1 MRLAY
6 VVSISAVLGGFAGGC
21 GDSKKVTS
29 DAAADAAATEAGVDS
44 GAVAPKLSNVATAM
58 IPTAGI
64 GDCVV
69 TANCALNTSTG
80 TIGCLTATP
89 KPYAYAKV
97 AQSSGG
103 LEAGLFVCKTVRIQ
117 AAARVNVQGTLP
129 LIWVATESFE
139 IVGELNATAN
149 LDDPV
154 AGGFDTEDGSKMG
167 AGPGGGAPASAAAS
181 QSAGGG
187 GHCGKGGKGA
197 AITGEG
203 GAGGVAYGMPTLIPL
218 MGGSGGGS
226 NFYGGGGGGGAIQL
240 VAGTTLTV
248 QVTGVV
254 SAGGGGGGGHEGQA
268 GGGGSGGAIL
278 LEAPMVV
285 VAGRLAVNG
294 GGGGE
299 AGGGADGANA
309 MSTATAAPGAGM
321 VGGAGSAAAVLNGV
335 DGMLMGTNIGGG
347 GGGAGRIRINT
358 TSGAATVTGTLSPPV
373 GSECVTQ
380 GTI

>member
-1 MRLAY
+1 M
-6 VVSISAVLGGFAGGC
+6 V
-21 GDSKKVTS
+21 
-29 DAAADAAATEAGVDS
+29 
-44 GAVAPKLSNVATAM
+44 
-58 IPTAGI
+58 PTAGI

-69 TANCALNTSTG
+69 TTANCALNTSTG
-80 TIGCLTATP
+80 TIGCLTGTP
-89 KPYAYAKV
+89 KPYVYAKV

-129 LIWVATESFE
+129 LIWVATEGFE
-139 IVGELNATAN
+139 VVGELSATAN
-149 LDDPV
+149 LNDPV

-167 AGPGGGAPASAAAS
+167 AGPGGGGPASMATR

-187 GHCGKGGKGA
+187 GYCGKGGKGA

-203 GAGGVAYGMPTLIPL
+203 GAAGVAHGMPTLVPL

-226 NFYGGGGGGGAIQL
+226 NFYGGGGGGGAVQL

-248 QVTGVV
+248 QATGVI

-278 LEAPMVV
+278 LEAPMVT

-309 MSTATAAPGAGM
+309 GNAATPRQVQA
-321 VGGAGSAAAVLNGV
+321 
-335 DGMLMGTNIGGG
+335 
-347 GGGAGRIRINT
+347 R
-358 TSGAATVTGTLSPPV
+358 SGARAARPR
-373 GSECVTQ
+373 C
-380 GTI
+380 